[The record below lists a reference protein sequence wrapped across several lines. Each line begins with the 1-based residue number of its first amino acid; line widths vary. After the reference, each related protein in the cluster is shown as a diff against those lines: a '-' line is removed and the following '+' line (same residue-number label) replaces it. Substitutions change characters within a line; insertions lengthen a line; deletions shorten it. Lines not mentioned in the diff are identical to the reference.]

1 MTPRRH
7 LVVFAKA
14 PRRGAAKTRLA
25 RDIGR
30 AAAWRFARDMA
41 RDLPRRLGGD
51 GRWRLLVAVT
61 PDRFAREGRFW
72 PPGAMRVPQ
81 GRGDLGARMA
91 RALRRLPPGPAVA
104 VGSDVPEIAPR
115 HIVAAFRA
123 LGANDAVFGPSP
135 DGGYWL
141 IGLRRRP
148 APSAFRG
155 VAWSTERALAETLA
169 TLPRNAR
176 VGYLEALEDIDD
188 GESWSRWRSCAPSSR
203 SRRRGMSS
211 TKLQGLCR

>member
-14 PRRGAAKTRLA
+14 PRWGAAKTRLA

-30 AAAWRFARDMA
+30 AAAWRFVRDMA

-51 GRWRLLVAVT
+51 GRWRLLVAAT

-72 PPGAMRVPQ
+72 PAGAMRVPQ

-115 HIVAAFRA
+115 HIAAAFRA

>member
-41 RDLPRRLGGD
+41 RDLPQRLGSD
-51 GRWRLLVAVT
+51 GRWRLLVAAT

-91 RALRRLPPGPAVA
+91 RTLRRLPPGPAVA

-115 HIVAAFRA
+115 HIAAAFRA

-211 TKLQGLCR
+211 TKLHGLCR